1 MFNQQFKTCIAMK
14 WIIIIFLFTSCATV
28 STIDNMKFAGN
39 DLVIVNIQMN
49 GVNER
54 FLVDTG
60 SSSSYISTE
69 FLKTKRKFNLNE
81 RTSSYASAT
90 SYIEYK
96 TTKVK
101 VTLFGDTYWFNTIS
115 LYALNRSLSNGVIG
129 ILGSDFLLRNKL
141 IIDYNKRII
150 YQSKD

>member
-1 MFNQQFKTCIAMK
+1 MK
-14 WIIIIFLFTSCATV
+14 WIFILLLFISCAPV
-28 STIDNMKFAGN
+28 STVDNMKFV
-39 DLVIVNIQMN
+39 DKELIVVNIQLN
-49 GVNER
+49 GINER

-81 RTSSYASAT
+81 RTASYASAT

-101 VTLFGDTYWFNTIS
+101 VTLFGESYWFNTIS
-115 LYALNRSLSNGVIG
+115 LYALNRSLGNGVIG
-129 ILGSDFLLRNKL
+129 ILGSDFLRRNKL

-150 YQSKD
+150 YKSKN

>member
-1 MFNQQFKTCIAMK
+1 MVLHLQSNNNMK
-14 WIIIIFLFTSCATV
+14 WILIMLLFTSCATV
-28 STIDNMKFAGN
+28 STVDNMKFA
-39 DLVIVNIQMN
+39 DKELIVVNIQLN
-49 GVNER
+49 GINER

-60 SSSSYISTE
+60 SSSSYISTD

-81 RTSSYASAT
+81 RTASYASAT

-101 VTLFGDTYWFNTIS
+101 VTLFGEPYWFNTIS
-115 LYALNRSLSNGVIG
+115 LYALNRLLGNGVIG
-129 ILGSDFLLRNKL
+129 ILGSDFLRRNKL

-150 YQSKD
+150 YKSKN

>member
-1 MFNQQFKTCIAMK
+1 
-14 WIIIIFLFTSCATV
+14 
-28 STIDNMKFAGN
+28 MKFA
-39 DLVIVNIQMN
+39 DKELIVVNIQLN

-81 RTSSYASAT
+81 RTASYASAT

-101 VTLFGDTYWFNTIS
+101 VTLFGESYWFNTIS
-115 LYALNRSLSNGVIG
+115 LYALNSSLGNGVVG
-129 ILGSDFLLRNKL
+129 ILGSDFLCRNKL
-141 IIDYNKRII
+141 IIDYNKREI
-150 YQSKD
+150 YQVKN

>member
-1 MFNQQFKTCIAMK
+1 MVLHLQSNNNMK
-14 WIIIIFLFTSCATV
+14 WIVIILLFTSCATI
-28 STIDNMKFAGN
+28 STVDNMKFA
-39 DLVIVNIQMN
+39 DKELIVVNIQLN
-49 GVNER
+49 GINER

-81 RTSSYASAT
+81 RTASYASAT

-101 VTLFGDTYWFNTIS
+101 VTLFGESYWFNTIS
-115 LYALNRSLSNGVIG
+115 LYALNRSLGNGVIG
-129 ILGSDFLLRNKL
+129 ILGSDFLRRNKL
-141 IIDYNKRII
+141 IIDYNKIEI

>member
-1 MFNQQFKTCIAMK
+1 MVLHLQLNNNMK
-14 WIIIIFLFTSCATV
+14 WIVIILLFTSCATI
-28 STIDNMKFAGN
+28 STVDNMKFA
-39 DLVIVNIQMN
+39 DKELIVVNIQMN
-49 GVNER
+49 GINER

-81 RTSSYASAT
+81 RTASYASAT

-101 VTLFGDTYWFNTIS
+101 VTLFGESYWFNTIS
-115 LYALNRSLSNGVIG
+115 LYALNRSLGNGVIG
-129 ILGSDFLLRNKL
+129 ILGSDFLRRNKL

-150 YQSKD
+150 YKSKN

>member
-1 MFNQQFKTCIAMK
+1 
-14 WIIIIFLFTSCATV
+14 
-28 STIDNMKFAGN
+28 MKFA
-39 DLVIVNIQMN
+39 DKELIVVNIQLN

-81 RTSSYASAT
+81 RTASYASAT

-101 VTLFGDTYWFNTIS
+101 VTLFGESYWFNTIS
-115 LYALNRSLSNGVIG
+115 LYALNSSLGNGVVG
-129 ILGSDFLLRNKL
+129 ILGSDFLCRNKL
-141 IIDYNKRII
+141 IIDYNKREI
-150 YQSKD
+150 YQAKE

>member
-1 MFNQQFKTCIAMK
+1 ML
-14 WIIIIFLFTSCATV
+14 LFTSCATV
-28 STIDNMKFAGN
+28 STVDNMKFAGK
-39 DLVIVNIQMN
+39 DLIIVNIQMN

-101 VTLFGDTYWFNTIS
+101 VTLFGESYWFNTIS
-115 LYALNRSLSNGVIG
+115 LYALNRSLGNGVIG
-129 ILGSDFLLRNKL
+129 ILGSDFLRRNKL

-150 YQSKD
+150 YQSNN

>member
-1 MFNQQFKTCIAMK
+1 MIK
-14 WIIIIFLFTSCATV
+14 WFLILILFTSCASISTV
-28 STIDNMKFAGN
+28 DNMTFGN
-39 DLVIVNIQMN
+39 KGLIVVNIPIN
-49 GVNER
+49 GKNER

-69 FLKTKRKFNLNE
+69 FLKNKRCFNLNQ
-81 RTSSYASAT
+81 RTASYASAT
-90 SYIEYK
+90 TIVEFK

-101 VTLFGDTYWFNTIS
+101 VVIFNETYYLNTMS
-115 LYALNRSLSNGVIG
+115 LYALNKSIDFPVIG
-129 ILGSDFLLRNKL
+129 ILGSDFLRRNKL

>member
-1 MFNQQFKTCIAMK
+1 MK
-14 WIIIIFLFTSCATV
+14 WILIMLLFTSCATV
-28 STIDNMKFAGN
+28 STVDNMKFA
-39 DLVIVNIQMN
+39 DKELIVVNIQMN
-49 GVNER
+49 GINER

-81 RTSSYASAT
+81 RTASYASAT

-101 VTLFGDTYWFNTIS
+101 VTLFGESYWFNTIS
-115 LYALNRSLSNGVIG
+115 LYALNRSLGNGVIG
-129 ILGSDFLLRNKL
+129 ILGSDFLRRNKL

>member
-1 MFNQQFKTCIAMK
+1 MVLHLQLNNNMK
-14 WIIIIFLFTSCATV
+14 WIVIILLFTSCATI
-28 STIDNMKFAGN
+28 STVDNMKFA
-39 DLVIVNIQMN
+39 DKELIVVNIQLN
-49 GVNER
+49 GINER

-81 RTSSYASAT
+81 RTASYASAT

-101 VTLFGDTYWFNTIS
+101 VTLFGESYWFNTIS
-115 LYALNRSLSNGVIG
+115 LYALNQSLGNGVIG
-129 ILGSDFLLRNKL
+129 ILGSDFLRRNKL

-150 YQSKD
+150 YK

>member
-1 MFNQQFKTCIAMK
+1 MVLHLQPNNNMK
-14 WIIIIFLFTSCATV
+14 WILIMLMFTSCATI
-28 STIDNMKFAGN
+28 STVDNMKFA
-39 DLVIVNIQMN
+39 DKELIVVNIQLN
-49 GVNER
+49 GINER

-81 RTSSYASAT
+81 KTASYASAT

-101 VTLFGDTYWFNTIS
+101 VPLFGESYWFNTIS
-115 LYALNRSLSNGVIG
+115 LYALNRSLGNGVIG
-129 ILGSDFLLRNKL
+129 ILGSDFLRRNKL
-141 IIDYNKRII
+141 IIDYNKKMI

>member
-1 MFNQQFKTCIAMK
+1 ML
-14 WIIIIFLFTSCATV
+14 LFTSCATI
-28 STIDNMKFAGN
+28 STVDNMKFA
-39 DLVIVNIQMN
+39 DKELIVVNIQLN

-81 RTSSYASAT
+81 RISSYASAT

-101 VTLFGDTYWFNTIS
+101 VTLFGESYWFNTIS
-115 LYALNRSLSNGVIG
+115 LYALNKSLGVVG
-129 ILGSDFLLRNKL
+129 ILGSDFIRRNKL
-141 IIDYNKRII
+141 IIDYNKKMI

>member
-1 MFNQQFKTCIAMK
+1 MVLHLQPNNNMK
-14 WIIIIFLFTSCATV
+14 WILIILLFTSCATI
-28 STIDNMKFAGN
+28 STVDNMKFA
-39 DLVIVNIQMN
+39 DKELIVVNIQMN
-49 GVNER
+49 GINER

-81 RTSSYASAT
+81 RTASYASAT

-101 VTLFGDTYWFNTIS
+101 VTLFGESYWFNTIS
-115 LYALNRSLSNGVIG
+115 LYALNRSLGNGVIG
-129 ILGSDFLLRNKL
+129 ILGSDFLRRNKL

>member
-1 MFNQQFKTCIAMK
+1 
-14 WIIIIFLFTSCATV
+14 
-28 STIDNMKFAGN
+28 MKFA
-39 DLVIVNIQMN
+39 DKELIVVNIQLN

-81 RTSSYASAT
+81 RTASYASAT

-101 VTLFGDTYWFNTIS
+101 VTLFGESYWFNTIS
-115 LYALNRSLSNGVIG
+115 LYALNSSLGNGVVG
-129 ILGSDFLLRNKL
+129 ILGSDFLCRNKL
-141 IIDYNKRII
+141 IIDYNKREI
-150 YQSKD
+150 YQAKD

>member
-1 MFNQQFKTCIAMK
+1 MK
-14 WIIIIFLFTSCATV
+14 WIIIILLFTSCATV
-28 STIDNMKFAGN
+28 STVDNMKFAGN

-49 GVNER
+49 GINER

-69 FLKTKRKFNLNE
+69 FLREKRCFNLNE
-81 RTSSYASAT
+81 RTAYYASAA
-90 SYIEYK
+90 SYIEYN
-96 TTKVK
+96 TIKVK

-115 LYALNRSLSNGVIG
+115 LYALNRSLGNGVIG
-129 ILGSDFLLRNKL
+129 ILGSDFLRRNNL

>member
-1 MFNQQFKTCIAMK
+1 MLNWKFKTYITMK
-14 WIIIIFLFTSCATV
+14 WILIILLFTSCATINN
-28 STIDNMKFAGN
+28 IDNMKFE
-39 DLVIVNIQMN
+39 DKELVVVNIQMN

-81 RTSSYASAT
+81 RTASYASAT

-96 TTKVK
+96 TTKVR
-101 VTLFGDTYWFNTIS
+101 VTLFGESYWFNTIS
-115 LYALNRSLSNGVIG
+115 LYALNKSLWNGVIG
-129 ILGSDFLLRNKL
+129 ILGSDFLRRNKL
-141 IIDYNKRII
+141 IIDYNKKMI

>member
-1 MFNQQFKTCIAMK
+1 MVLHLQPNNNMK
-14 WIIIIFLFTSCATV
+14 WILIMLLFTSCATI
-28 STIDNMKFAGN
+28 STVDNMKFA
-39 DLVIVNIQMN
+39 DKELIVVNIQMN

-81 RTSSYASAT
+81 RTASYASAT

-101 VTLFGDTYWFNTIS
+101 VTLFGESYWFNTIS
-115 LYALNRSLSNGVIG
+115 LYALNRSLGNGVIG
-129 ILGSDFLLRNKL
+129 ILGSDFLRRNKL

>member
-1 MFNQQFKTCIAMK
+1 MVLHLQLNNNMK
-14 WIIIIFLFTSCATV
+14 WIVIILLFTSCATI
-28 STIDNMKFAGN
+28 STVDNMKFA
-39 DLVIVNIQMN
+39 DKELIVVNIQLN
-49 GVNER
+49 GINER

-101 VTLFGDTYWFNTIS
+101 VTLFGESYWFNTIS
-115 LYALNRSLSNGVIG
+115 LYALNRSLGNGVIG
-129 ILGSDFLLRNKL
+129 ILGSDFLRRNKL
-141 IIDYNKRII
+141 IIDYNKKMI

>member
-1 MFNQQFKTCIAMK
+1 MK
-14 WIIIIFLFTSCATV
+14 WIFILLLFISCAPV
-28 STIDNMKFAGN
+28 STVDNMKFA
-39 DLVIVNIQMN
+39 DKELIVVNIQLN
-49 GVNER
+49 GINER

-81 RTSSYASAT
+81 RTASYASAT

-101 VTLFGDTYWFNTIS
+101 VTLFGESYWFNTIS
-115 LYALNRSLSNGVIG
+115 LYALNRSLGNGVIG
-129 ILGSDFLLRNKL
+129 ILGSDFLRRNKL

-150 YQSKD
+150 YKSKN

>member
-1 MFNQQFKTCIAMK
+1 MK
-14 WIIIIFLFTSCATV
+14 WIVIILLFTSCATI
-28 STIDNMKFAGN
+28 STVDNMKFA
-39 DLVIVNIQMN
+39 DKELIVVNIQLN
-49 GVNER
+49 GINER

-81 RTSSYASAT
+81 RTASYASAT

-101 VTLFGDTYWFNTIS
+101 VTLFGESYWFNTIS
-115 LYALNRSLSNGVIG
+115 LYALNRSLGNGVIG
-129 ILGSDFLLRNKL
+129 ILGSDFLRRNKL

-150 YQSKD
+150 YQSKN

>member
-1 MFNQQFKTCIAMK
+1 MVLHLQLNNNMK
-14 WIIIIFLFTSCATV
+14 WIVIILLFTSCATI
-28 STIDNMKFAGN
+28 STVDNMKFA
-39 DLVIVNIQMN
+39 DKELIVVNIQLN
-49 GVNER
+49 GINER

-60 SSSSYISTE
+60 SSSSYISTD

-81 RTSSYASAT
+81 RTASYASAT

-101 VTLFGDTYWFNTIS
+101 VTLFGESYRFNTIS
-115 LYALNRSLSNGVIG
+115 LYALNRSLENGVIG
-129 ILGSDFLLRNKL
+129 ILGSDFLRRNKL

-150 YQSKD
+150 YQSKN

>member
-1 MFNQQFKTCIAMK
+1 MK
-14 WIIIIFLFTSCATV
+14 WILIILLFTSCATIN
-28 STIDNMKFAGN
+28 TIDNMKFE
-39 DLVIVNIQMN
+39 DKELVVVNIQMN

-101 VTLFGDTYWFNTIS
+101 ATLFGESYWFNTIS
-115 LYALNRSLSNGVIG
+115 LYALNKSLGNGVIG
-129 ILGSDFLLRNKL
+129 ILGSDFLRRNKL
-141 IIDYNKRII
+141 IIDYNKRMI

>member
-1 MFNQQFKTCIAMK
+1 MVLHLQLNNNMK
-14 WIIIIFLFTSCATV
+14 WIVIILLFTSCATI
-28 STIDNMKFAGN
+28 STVDNMKFA
-39 DLVIVNIQMN
+39 DKELIVVNIQLN
-49 GVNER
+49 GINER

-81 RTSSYASAT
+81 RTASYASAT

-101 VTLFGDTYWFNTIS
+101 VTLFGESYWFNTIS
-115 LYALNRSLSNGVIG
+115 LYALNRSLGNGVIG
-129 ILGSDFLLRNKL
+129 ILGSDFLRRNKL

-150 YQSKD
+150 YQSKN

>member
-1 MFNQQFKTCIAMK
+1 MK
-14 WIIIIFLFTSCATV
+14 WILIILLFTSCATI
-28 STIDNMKFAGN
+28 STVDNMKFA
-39 DLVIVNIQMN
+39 DKELIVVNIQMN
-49 GVNER
+49 GINER

-81 RTSSYASAT
+81 RTASYASAT
-90 SYIEYK
+90 TYIEYK

-101 VTLFGDTYWFNTIS
+101 VTLFGESYWFNTIS
-115 LYALNRSLSNGVIG
+115 LYALNRSLGNGVIG
-129 ILGSDFLLRNKL
+129 ILGSDFLRRNKL
-141 IIDYNKRII
+141 IIDYNKKMI

>member
-1 MFNQQFKTCIAMK
+1 
-14 WIIIIFLFTSCATV
+14 
-28 STIDNMKFAGN
+28 MKFS
-39 DLVIVNIQMN
+39 DDELIVVNIQLN
-49 GVNER
+49 WINER

-81 RTSSYASAT
+81 RAASYASAT

-101 VTLFGDTYWFNTIS
+101 VTLFGESYWFNTIS
-115 LYALNRSLSNGVIG
+115 LYALNRTLGNGVIG
-129 ILGSDFLLRNKL
+129 ILGSDFLRKNKL
-141 IIDYNKRII
+141 IIDYNRREI
-150 YQSKD
+150 YKVKD

>member
-1 MFNQQFKTCIAMK
+1 MK

-81 RTSSYASAT
+81 RTASYASAT

-101 VTLFGDTYWFNTIS
+101 VTLFGESYWFNTIS
-115 LYALNRSLSNGVIG
+115 LYALNRSLGNGVIG
-129 ILGSDFLLRNKL
+129 ILGSDFLRKNKL

>member
-1 MFNQQFKTCIAMK
+1 MK
-14 WIIIIFLFTSCATV
+14 WILIMLLFTSCATI
-28 STIDNMKFAGN
+28 STVDNMNFA
-39 DLVIVNIQMN
+39 DKELIVVNIQMN

-101 VTLFGDTYWFNTIS
+101 VTLFGESYWFNTIS
-115 LYALNRSLSNGVIG
+115 LYALNRSLGNGVIG
-129 ILGSDFLLRNKL
+129 ILGSDFLRRNKL
-141 IIDYNKRII
+141 IIDYNKKKI